1 MALNTMY
8 SYSNFKILV
17 IEYVTA
23 TFGCN
28 NHYSDLLSE
37 GFSMAYTLAKLLKN
51 YATSHI
57 LISHFLSYIHRDI
70 ADIAY
75 YINCRDFVDNIAD
88 IASRYDKVIVIAPP
102 MELIELAKILKNIWG
117 PGIEYIKS
125 FSDKFY
131 SIYAL
136 EKCGIEVPKTIEI
149 RDVRDVDF
157 GLLEYP
163 IVIKPCMQA
172 GSTCVYIARGYR
184 EAIEN
189 SVKVLDCDPL
199 HRAVIQQYVRG
210 VHGSISAIFKNKKI
224 VFYSINRQIITLEN
238 NMFRYKGN
246 VLPIR
251 DAKII
256 KNVYKLL
263 TQFIECYPDLEGY
276 IGFDIVIENKEPIVV
291 EVNPRITT
299 PFIAIAKLYPEIGK
313 IFIDAIK
320 GIDIDTQMY
329 LGDVTSGSAL
339 IAIQEKEI
347 ENDSLVFGDAF
358 FSYKGKEIKIA
369 LFKR

>member
-1 MALNTMY
+1 MY
-8 SYSNFKILV
+8 RSKATDLKILI
-17 IEYVTA
+17 IEYATA
-23 TFGCN
+23 SFGCN
-28 NHYSDLLSE
+28 NCYSDLLSE

-51 YATSHI
+51 YVTSHI
-57 LISHFLSYIHRDI
+57 LISQSLGYVYREI
-70 ADIAY
+70 ADIAC
-75 YINCRDFVDNIAD
+75 YINCRDFMNSIAD

-149 RDVRDVDF
+149 RDIRDVDF
-157 GLLEYP
+157 SLLEYP

-172 GSTCVYIARGYR
+172 GSTCVYIARGYS

-189 SVKVLDCDPL
+189 SVKALNCDPF
-199 HRAVIQQYVRG
+199 HRAVIQQYVKG
-210 VHGSISAIFKNKKI
+210 IHGSISAIFKNKKI

-276 IGFDIVIENKEPIVV
+276 IGFDIVIENEKPIVV

-313 IFIDAIK
+313 IFIDAIR
-320 GIDIDTQMY
+320 GIDIDTQIY
-329 LGDVTSGSAL
+329 LGDVTSESAL

-347 ENDSLVFGDAF
+347 KNDNLVFDDTF

-369 LFKR
+369 SFKR